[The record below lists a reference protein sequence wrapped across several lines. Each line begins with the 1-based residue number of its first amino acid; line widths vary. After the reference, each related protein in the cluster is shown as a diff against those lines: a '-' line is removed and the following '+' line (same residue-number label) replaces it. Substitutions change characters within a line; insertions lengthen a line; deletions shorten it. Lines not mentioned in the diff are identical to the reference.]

1 MRGFVLNLAICMICI
16 PAQSQTK
23 DDIISV
29 IKAVSEVAELEP
41 LFQVELSG
49 GPTMVLLKNDRLN
62 SGSNEVERNYF
73 SLTNDDLW
81 GFDRPVQI
89 LTYQEADLEGVRRD
103 MMVVFGL
110 SFSGDQC
117 NARFSS
123 TLQEGNRY
131 AEGWVSLDR
140 DGFDWKVSGQNIRIR

>member
-1 MRGFVLNLAICMICI
+1 MRGLIPILALCLLGLQ
-16 PAQSQTK
+16 AHSQTK
-23 DDIISV
+23 DDIVSV
-29 IKAVSEVAELEP
+29 IKAVSEVAELDP

-81 GFDRPVQI
+81 GLARPVQI
-89 LTYQEADLEGVRRD
+89 LTYQEADFEGIRRD
-103 MMVVFGL
+103 MMVILGL

-117 NARFSS
+117 NARFSCA
-123 TLQEGNRY
+123 LQEGNRFL
-131 AEGWVSLDR
+131 EGWVSLNR
-140 DGFDWKVSGQNIRIR
+140 EVFDWKVTGQNIRIR